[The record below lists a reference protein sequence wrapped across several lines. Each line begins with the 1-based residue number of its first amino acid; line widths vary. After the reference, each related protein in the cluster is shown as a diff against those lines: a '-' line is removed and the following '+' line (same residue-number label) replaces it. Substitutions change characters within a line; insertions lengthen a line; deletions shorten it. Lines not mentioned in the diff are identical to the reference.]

1 MRKYLPLLAFILT
14 ASLMPAALGSDVGIG
29 VNVVPPPPPVN
40 VFRALAVGMGTIVMG
55 GGGLLIVLR
64 GFMGDEPLED
74 KIQMM
79 VGALVVI
86 VFIVAAVGIL

>member
-1 MRKYLPLLAFILT
+1 MFMRKYLPLLAFILT
-14 ASLMPAALGSDVGIG
+14 VSLMPAALGSDVGIG
-29 VNVVPPPPPVN
+29 VNVVPPGA
-40 VFRALAVGMGTIVMG
+40 VFRALAIGMGTIVMG

-86 VFIVAAVGIL
+86 VFIVAVVGIL